1 MSEQTSEQ
9 ANGARRP
16 LLTLRGV
23 RVGTSE
29 HRHDHEIVRG
39 VDLEVFPG
47 EKIGIVGESGSGKSL
62 TVLSVLRLLPDP
74 PVRLLGGTITF
85 AGQDL
90 SRLDDKSLQKV
101 RGAEIAMVYQDPM
114 TSLNP
119 LLRVRTQIVETLRAH
134 GVDRRTAL
142 ARCQEV
148 LGQVGLPDPER
159 VGRAFPHELS
169 GGMVQRVMIAIALS
183 VSPRLLIADEPT
195 TALDVT
201 IQQQILELVE
211 DVQSRTGMAVVWVT
225 HDLGVV
231 ARIVD
236 NVVVMYA
243 GRVVERAPARRL
255 FARPSHPY
263 TLALLG
269 SLPHAGTGHRQP
281 LTQIGGTPPGPEPP
295 GAGLPVPAPVPVP
308 GGPLRRGGA
317 ALARPGPRVVRRLL
331 EGPGRM
337 AELIIKATDV
347 VKEYPSRRGP
357 PVRALRGVS
366 IALEAGVHARYRRR
380 ERLR

>member
-1 MSEQTSEQ
+1 MSQQMSEQTSEQ

-119 LLRVRTQIVETLRAH
+119 LLRVRTQVVETLRAH
-134 GVDRRTAL
+134 GVDRQTAL

-169 GGMVQRVMIAIALS
+169 GGMVQRVMIAIASS

-211 DVQSRTGMAVVWVT
+211 DVQARTGMAVVWVT

-243 GRVVERAPARRL
+243 GRVVERAPTRRL

-269 SLPHAGTGHRQP
+269 SLPHAGTGHRQL
-281 LTQIGGTPPGPEPP
+281 LTQIGGTPPDPSRLEPGCPFRPRCPFQVERCAEEEPP
-295 GAGLPVPAPVPVP
+295 LLDRGL
-308 GGPLRRGGA
+308 GSFA
-317 ALARPGPRVVRRLL
+317 ACWRPPD
-331 EGPGRM
+331 EWQ
-337 AELIIKATDV
+337 
-347 VKEYPSRRGP
+347 S
-357 PVRALRGVS
+357 
-366 IALEAGVHARYRRR
+366 
-380 ERLR
+380 

>member
-1 MSEQTSEQ
+1 MSEQ
-9 ANGARRP
+9 GAGREP

-29 HRHDHEIVRG
+29 HHHDHEIVRG
-39 VDLEVFPG
+39 VDLDVFPG
-47 EKIGIVGESGSGKSL
+47 EKLGIVGESGSGKSL

-85 AGQDL
+85 AGEDL

-148 LGQVGLPDPER
+148 LGQVGLPGPER

-183 VSPRLLIADEPT
+183 LSPRLLIADEPT

-211 DVQSRTGMAVVWVT
+211 DIQARTGMAVVWVT

-281 LTQIGGTPPGPEPP
+281 LTQIGGTPPDPSRLERGCPFRPRCPFRVERCAEEEPP
-295 GAGLPVPAPVPVP
+295 LLDRGDGSFAACWRAPD
-308 GGPLRRGGA
+308 
-317 ALARPGPRVVRRLL
+317 
-331 EGPGRM
+331 EWQ
-337 AELIIKATDV
+337 
-347 VKEYPSRRGP
+347 S
-357 PVRALRGVS
+357 
-366 IALEAGVHARYRRR
+366 
-380 ERLR
+380 

>member
-1 MSEQTSEQ
+1 MSEQ
-9 ANGARRP
+9 AGAREP

-29 HRHDHEIVRG
+29 HHHDHEIVRG
-39 VDLEVFPG
+39 VDLDVFPG
-47 EKIGIVGESGSGKSL
+47 EKLGIVGESGSGKSL

-85 AGQDL
+85 AGEDL
-90 SRLDDKSLQKV
+90 SKLDDKSLQKV

-148 LGQVGLPDPER
+148 LGQVGLPGPER

-183 VSPRLLIADEPT
+183 LSPRLLIADEPT

-211 DVQSRTGMAVVWVT
+211 DIQSRTGMAVVWVT

-281 LTQIGGTPPGPEPP
+281 LTQIGGTPPDPSRLERGCPFRPRCPFRVERCAEEEPP
-295 GAGLPVPAPVPVP
+295 LLDRGDGSFAACWRAPD
-308 GGPLRRGGA
+308 
-317 ALARPGPRVVRRLL
+317 
-331 EGPGRM
+331 EWQ
-337 AELIIKATDV
+337 
-347 VKEYPSRRGP
+347 S
-357 PVRALRGVS
+357 
-366 IALEAGVHARYRRR
+366 
-380 ERLR
+380 

>member
-1 MSEQTSEQ
+1 MTEH
-9 ANGARRP
+9 GAAREP
-16 LLTLRGV
+16 LLAIRGV

-29 HRHDHEIVRG
+29 HHHDHEIVRG
-39 VDLEVFPG
+39 VDLDVASG
-47 EKIGIVGESGSGKSL
+47 EKLGIVGESGSGKSL

-101 RGAEIAMVYQDPM
+101 RGAEIAMVYQDPA

-119 LLRVRTQIVETLRAH
+119 LLRVRTQVVETLRAH
-134 GVDRRTAL
+134 GVDRRAAL

-148 LGQVGLPDPER
+148 MGQVGLPDPER

-169 GGMVQRVMIAIALS
+169 GGMVQRVMIAMALS
-183 VSPRLLIADEPT
+183 LSPRLLIADEPT

-211 DVQSRTGMAVVWVT
+211 DVQARTGMAVVWVT

-243 GRVVERAPARRL
+243 GRVVERAPVRRL
-255 FARPSHPY
+255 FAQPSHPY
-263 TLALLG
+263 THALLG
-269 SLPHAGTGHRQP
+269 SLPHAGTEHRQP
-281 LTQIGGTPPGPEPP
+281 LAQIGGTPP
-295 GAGLPVPAPVPVP
+295 
-308 GGPLRRGGA
+308 
-317 ALARPGPRVVRRLL
+317 
-331 EGPGRM
+331 
-337 AELIIKATDV
+337 D
-347 VKEYPSRRGP
+347 PSRLERGCP
-357 PVRALRGVS
+357 FRPRCPFRVERCAEEEPLLIDRGEGSFAACWRAPGEWQS
-366 IALEAGVHARYRRR
+366 
-380 ERLR
+380 